1 MSTKVSAIVMM
12 RTFRL
17 KSTLLGAVAGLNI
30 ICAKIRLG
38 SGNYIVEAA
47 LIFLLNISIE
57 RHHGSK
63 LLESLMN
70 GNEQLLVTQKN
81 NTHERYKTISEKLMG
96 QDLNSRLHDRE
107 LLL

>member
-12 RTFRL
+12 RTLRL

-63 LLESLMN
+63 LLETLMN
-70 GNEQLLVTQKN
+70 GNEQLLLTQKKN
-81 NTHERYKTISEKLMG
+81 ILMSVTKPSPRSSWDKT
-96 QDLNSRLHDRE
+96 
-107 LLL
+107 

>member
-1 MSTKVSAIVMM
+1 MM
-12 RTFRL
+12 RTLRL

-38 SGNYIVEAA
+38 SGNYVVEAA

-63 LLESLMN
+63 LLETLMN
-70 GNEQLLVTQKN
+70 GNEQLLVTKKRKH
-81 NTHERYKTISEKLMG
+81 THERYKTISEKLMG
-96 QDLNSRLHDRE
+96 QDLIFRLHDRE
-107 LLL
+107 LLH